1 MSVKY
6 GDLERTRNLS
16 VLGEKSVTPGTVK
29 YTGLSIHLFA
39 GASEKDTEA
48 TTGRRRVEGTQR
60 RRYRCRAI
68 TPLPARR
75 VAVCRVA
82 SRPLLAHF
90 VNFAYQS
97 SERESSRSRNA
108 HDAGHG
114 REMIRDID
122 A

>member
-1 MSVKY
+1 MTRAPGGEGEGT
-6 GDLERTRNLS
+6 GD
-16 VLGEKSVTPGTVK
+16 VK

-48 TTGRRRVEGTQR
+48 GDADADATCRRYTTA

-68 TPLPARR
+68 TPLLRGTPCRR
-75 VAVCRVA
+75 ATLDERL
-82 SRPLLAHF
+82 RLAYF

-97 SERESSRSRNA
+97 SERERERESVTE
-108 HDAGHG
+108 GGGGGGGG
-114 REMIRDID
+114 RTL